1 MVLSLFGIPSIAPQG
16 ENTLV
21 PQSVVDEAKKR
32 FKTLVMLYDYDDAGV
47 AGATK
52 AKEEYEIP
60 TIYIPKP
67 YLELYNVKDVLLAT
81 SAIRCPPSFR
91 PPRIIRILSS
101 INPSPTKMLPA
112 DAKVVVPVVTPS
124 DPAEM

>member
-1 MVLSLFGIPSIAPQG
+1 MALSLFNVFAIAPQG
-16 ENTLV
+16 EYQLI
-21 PQSVVDEAKKR
+21 PRKVVDEAKKR

-67 YLELYNVKDVLLAT
+67 YLELYNVKDVSDCIKEFGLVKTRELLEEL
-81 SAIRCPPSFR
+81 
-91 PPRIIRILSS
+91 ILQSTE
-101 INPSPTKMLPA
+101 TKIQQN
-112 DAKVVVPVVTPS
+112 DKT
-124 DPAEM
+124 